1 VAENDLPNQADSADE
16 FYQALRREG
25 CDSRLLKVEKRNHSS
40 VMFTTIQ
47 PDDPVGRAILEF
59 HRAHDKK

>member
-1 VAENDLPNQADSADE
+1 
-16 FYQALRREG
+16 
-25 CDSRLLKVEKRNHSS
+25 
-40 VMFTTIQ
+40 MFTAIQ

>member
-1 VAENDLPNQADSADE
+1 
-16 FYQALRREG
+16 
-25 CDSRLLKVEKRNHSS
+25 VEKRNYSS
-40 VMFTTIQ
+40 VMFTAIQ

>member
-1 VAENDLPNQADSADE
+1 MLLSAVSVAVMDCSVAVVAV
-16 FYQALRREG
+16 FRTT
-25 CDSRLLKVEKRNHSS
+25 LLKVEKRNYSS
-40 VMFTTIQ
+40 VMFTAIQ